1 MPDVMVA
8 ADMSEHIMTAK
19 KKERHRTIIHSEWTF
34 LERKKKGGLVMGI
47 YVSNRTGEYCVVN
60 KGTTLTNLNNWKNN
74 IQQPLGSSADM
85 KRSISIANKFVKKIK
100 KKKYGKSK
108 EITFVGHSKGGAE
121 AAANAVATNKN
132 CITFNPAAVNY
143 KKYNLNPS
151 RYTAQMT
158 TYIVKGDIL
167 NTIESGF
174 RGFAGRII

>member
-1 MPDVMVA
+1 
-8 ADMSEHIMTAK
+8 
-19 KKERHRTIIHSEWTF
+19 
-34 LERKKKGGLVMGI
+34 MGI

-74 IQQPLGSSADM
+74 FQQPLGSSADM
-85 KRSISIANKFVKKIK
+85 KRSISIAKKFVKKIK

-121 AAANAVATNKN
+121 VAANAVATNKN

-174 RGFAGRII
+174 RGFAGRIIYLPKQYGKGWYYGGGLSVAYGIKNHLMGAVKKALRERRSGN